1 MSDKRR
7 IEYINE
13 LNLSI
18 EDLKSQ
24 NAEMRRTIE
33 QAKQMIKQQ
42 RLNQEFND
50 KFLKDNDLW
59 EEYVSLRT
67 MIKTKYE
74 WNNLI
79 CGCMVQTSCQI
90 SLNRG
95 GYWQASVG
103 IDNLTLTR
111 VKPPQIITGT
121 ITAGFNKQELY

>member
-74 WNNLI
+74 
-79 CGCMVQTSCQI
+79 
-90 SLNRG
+90 
-95 GYWQASVG
+95 
-103 IDNLTLTR
+103 
-111 VKPPQIITGT
+111 
-121 ITAGFNKQELY
+121 

>member
-50 KFLKDNDLW
+50 KFLKDNGLW
-59 EEYVSLRT
+59 EKYV
-67 MIKTKYE
+67 
-74 WNNLI
+74 
-79 CGCMVQTSCQI
+79 
-90 SLNRG
+90 
-95 GYWQASVG
+95 A
-103 IDNLTLTR
+103 
-111 VKPPQIITGT
+111 IITNET
-121 ITAGFNKQELY
+121 T

>member
-7 IEYINE
+7 VEYINE

-50 KFLKDNDLW
+50 KFLQDNDLW

-74 WNNLI
+74 
-79 CGCMVQTSCQI
+79 
-90 SLNRG
+90 
-95 GYWQASVG
+95 
-103 IDNLTLTR
+103 
-111 VKPPQIITGT
+111 
-121 ITAGFNKQELY
+121 

>member
-50 KFLKDNDLW
+50 KFLKENGLW
-59 EEYVSLRT
+59 DKYVSIRT
-67 MIKTKYE
+67 NDT
-74 WNNLI
+74 
-79 CGCMVQTSCQI
+79 
-90 SLNRG
+90 
-95 GYWQASVG
+95 
-103 IDNLTLTR
+103 
-111 VKPPQIITGT
+111 
-121 ITAGFNKQELY
+121 

>member
-50 KFLKDNDLW
+50 KFLKDNGLW
-59 EEYVSLRT
+59 EKYVAIRT
-67 MIKTKYE
+67 NET
-74 WNNLI
+74 
-79 CGCMVQTSCQI
+79 T
-90 SLNRG
+90 
-95 GYWQASVG
+95 
-103 IDNLTLTR
+103 
-111 VKPPQIITGT
+111 
-121 ITAGFNKQELY
+121 

>member
-24 NAEMRRTIE
+24 NAEMLRTIE

-50 KFLKDNDLW
+50 KFLIDNDLW

-74 WNNLI
+74 
-79 CGCMVQTSCQI
+79 
-90 SLNRG
+90 
-95 GYWQASVG
+95 
-103 IDNLTLTR
+103 
-111 VKPPQIITGT
+111 
-121 ITAGFNKQELY
+121 

>member
-1 MSDKRR
+1 MSDNRR

-50 KFLKDNDLW
+50 KFLKDNGLW
-59 EEYVSLRT
+59 EKYVAIRT
-67 MIKTKYE
+67 NET
-74 WNNLI
+74 
-79 CGCMVQTSCQI
+79 T
-90 SLNRG
+90 
-95 GYWQASVG
+95 
-103 IDNLTLTR
+103 
-111 VKPPQIITGT
+111 
-121 ITAGFNKQELY
+121 

>member
-7 IEYINE
+7 VEYINE

-74 WNNLI
+74 
-79 CGCMVQTSCQI
+79 
-90 SLNRG
+90 
-95 GYWQASVG
+95 
-103 IDNLTLTR
+103 
-111 VKPPQIITGT
+111 
-121 ITAGFNKQELY
+121 

>member
-7 IEYINE
+7 VEYINE

-50 KFLKDNDLW
+50 KFLKDNGLW
-59 EEYVSLRT
+59 EEYVAIRT
-67 MIKTKYE
+67 KET
-74 WNNLI
+74 
-79 CGCMVQTSCQI
+79 T
-90 SLNRG
+90 
-95 GYWQASVG
+95 
-103 IDNLTLTR
+103 
-111 VKPPQIITGT
+111 
-121 ITAGFNKQELY
+121 

>member
-7 IEYINE
+7 VEYINE

-50 KFLKDNDLW
+50 KFLKNNGLW
-59 EEYVSLRT
+59 EKYVAIRT
-67 MIKTKYE
+67 NET
-74 WNNLI
+74 
-79 CGCMVQTSCQI
+79 T
-90 SLNRG
+90 
-95 GYWQASVG
+95 
-103 IDNLTLTR
+103 
-111 VKPPQIITGT
+111 
-121 ITAGFNKQELY
+121 

>member
-7 IEYINE
+7 VEYINE

-50 KFLKDNDLW
+50 KFLKDNGLW
-59 EEYVSLRT
+59 EKYVAIRT
-67 MIKTKYE
+67 NET
-74 WNNLI
+74 
-79 CGCMVQTSCQI
+79 T
-90 SLNRG
+90 
-95 GYWQASVG
+95 
-103 IDNLTLTR
+103 
-111 VKPPQIITGT
+111 
-121 ITAGFNKQELY
+121 

>member
-50 KFLKDNDLW
+50 KFLKDNGLW
-59 EEYVSLRT
+59 EKYIAIRT
-67 MIKTKYE
+67 NET
-74 WNNLI
+74 
-79 CGCMVQTSCQI
+79 T
-90 SLNRG
+90 
-95 GYWQASVG
+95 
-103 IDNLTLTR
+103 
-111 VKPPQIITGT
+111 
-121 ITAGFNKQELY
+121 

>member
-50 KFLKDNDLW
+50 KFLKDNGLW
-59 EEYVSLRT
+59 EEYVAIRT
-67 MIKTKYE
+67 KET
-74 WNNLI
+74 
-79 CGCMVQTSCQI
+79 T
-90 SLNRG
+90 
-95 GYWQASVG
+95 
-103 IDNLTLTR
+103 
-111 VKPPQIITGT
+111 
-121 ITAGFNKQELY
+121 

>member
-50 KFLKDNDLW
+50 KFLKDNGLW
-59 EEYVSLRT
+59 DKYVAIRT
-67 MIKTKYE
+67 NET
-74 WNNLI
+74 
-79 CGCMVQTSCQI
+79 T
-90 SLNRG
+90 
-95 GYWQASVG
+95 
-103 IDNLTLTR
+103 
-111 VKPPQIITGT
+111 
-121 ITAGFNKQELY
+121 